1 MTRKLGWLLMV
12 VAWSAM
18 ASASGHSGKL
28 SGFVRNSRGT
38 AQMGASVEV
47 TRLGDGETVRA
58 FSDTKGF
65 FELAGLRSGKYS
77 VRVSAPSFLPSL
89 TQNLAL
95 QSGASMVMHVTLN
108 TLFEAVTMLPDR
120 KKPADD
126 QDDWKWTLR
135 SMSNRP
141 ILRVVDGSPTVVR
154 EARKDDANRTSVA
167 FIAGSQ
173 ADGFGPS
180 GDYATAFDMQ
190 QSLFSMGTLSL
201 TGNVAVAMGSD
212 PGGVVRASW
221 KKELPN
227 GSRPEFAL
235 IARRFSA
242 PNLGFRTPTLQ
253 SFDATAS
260 NTTQLTQSMEVSY
273 GADLQTI
280 QFVGREKAFRPFANV
295 ELHLSPNTVVEYRYA
310 TSLPNMRNLK
320 GYDTPSTDFSESD
333 PRVTLVGG
341 RGVVEDAAHHEIS
354 ISQRI
359 GKNSVQVAAFADRVD
374 NAELTGVGTVEDQ
387 VGNVLPDLIG
397 GTFSYNGGNFSSK
410 GMRIVFERKL
420 PHDVT
425 ATLDYAFG
433 GVLDLNG
440 ENINWNQVRGLLEE
454 HNSHALTAKMTGS
467 VPGSHTKWIA
477 SYRWM
482 NGAALTPVD
491 IFNVSPGQADPYL
504 NIFVR
509 QPLPLSHL
517 LPGKMEAVVDVRNL
531 LAQGYIPVV
540 TQDGST
546 IFLVQSARSVR
557 GGLSFTF

>member
-1 MTRKLGWLLMV
+1 MTRKLGWLLLV
-12 VAWSAM
+12 IAWSAM

-47 TRLGDGETVRA
+47 TRLGDGETLRA
-58 FSDTKGF
+58 FTDTKGF
-65 FELAGLRSGKYS
+65 FALAGLPSGKYS

-108 TLFEAVTMLPDR
+108 TLFEAVTMLPER

-141 ILRVVDGSPTVVR
+141 ILRVVNGSPTVVN
-154 EARKDDANRTSVA
+154 EGRKDEANRASVA

-173 ADGFGPS
+173 ADGFGSS

-201 TGNVAVAMGSD
+201 TGNVAYGAGSD
-212 PGGVVRASW
+212 PGGVVRTSW
-221 KKELPN
+221 KKEMPN

-235 IARRFSA
+235 IARRFST
-242 PNLGFRTPTLQ
+242 PNFGFRTPTLQ
-253 SFDATAS
+253 AFDATAS
-260 NTTQLTQSMEVSY
+260 NTTQLTQSVEINY

-280 QFVGREKAFRPFANV
+280 QFGGREHAFRPFANI

-320 GYDTPSTDFSESD
+320 GYDSPSTDFSESD
-333 PRVTLVGG
+333 PRVTLVNG
-341 RGVVEDAAHHEIS
+341 RGIVEDAAHHEIS
-354 ISQRI
+354 ISQRLGRNNI
-359 GKNSVQVAAFADRVD
+359 QVAAFADRVE
-374 NAELTGVGTVEDQ
+374 NAELTGVGTVDDQ

-397 GTFSYNGGNFSSK
+397 GTFSYNGGKFSSK

-440 ENINWNQVRGLLEE
+440 ENISWNQVRGLLEE
-454 HNSHALTAKMTGS
+454 HNSQAMTAKVTGS

-491 IFNVSPGQADPYL
+491 IFNVSPGQADSYL

-509 QPLPLSHL
+509 QPLPLAHL
-517 LPGKMEAVVDVRNL
+517 IPGKMEAVVDVRNL
-531 LAQGYIPVV
+531 LAQGYIPVM